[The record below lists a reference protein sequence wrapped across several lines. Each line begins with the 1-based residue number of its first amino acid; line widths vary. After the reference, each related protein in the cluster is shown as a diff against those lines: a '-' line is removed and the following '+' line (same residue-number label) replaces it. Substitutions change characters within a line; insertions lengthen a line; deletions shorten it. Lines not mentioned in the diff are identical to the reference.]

1 MTTTVTGT
9 GITFNDATVQT
20 TAATAS
26 SYVGLRAQFFTSSG
40 TFTVPTG
47 VTSAKVTIC
56 GGGGGGIQGGN
67 GGSSGAGGSSSFGS
81 SITVT
86 GGGGTAAGAT
96 GSAGTANAGSY
107 SEFGLT
113 VLNSGQTYGTGTV
126 GLNVCCSQGGTGGFS
141 RTAVYYATGLTP
153 GGTVS
158 ITVGALG
165 TNNGSVVVPGTKGV
179 CLIEY

>member
-1 MTTTVTGT
+1 MTTTVTTT

-20 TAATAS
+20 TAASAS
-26 SYVGLRAQFFTSSG
+26 AYVGLRSQSFTSSG

-56 GGGGGGIQGGN
+56 GGGGGGTQGGN

-86 GGGGTAAGAT
+86 GGGGTSAGAT
-96 GSAGTANAGSY
+96 GSYGTANAGSY
-107 SEFGLT
+107 STTGLSP
-113 VLNSGQTYGTGTV
+113 LNTFANYGQGSRGTTI
-126 GLNVCCSQGGTGGFS
+126 CCSQGGTGGTS
-141 RTAVYYATGLTP
+141 YTAVYYATGLTP

-165 TNNGSVVVPGTKGV
+165 TNNGSASAGYKGY